1 MSQTQ
6 QPEIFNAVLTGWA
19 MYVADF
25 NTTITVETTSAA
37 NSLVGYLPAETFE
50 VDIDNQQIRLTK
62 HKTGSENAI
71 EIVSGGQTFVAMFP
85 LHELAKGTIQ
95 KILGGNVTIPS
106 PPLVATTPDVGTLEG
121 KPNNGEAIK
130 SYRVV
135 FIPEYLSKAGTKIT
149 GSASNQFMIEIPRAN
164 IRSNF
169 NPQFEVDG
177 FAQYDVEVEALA
189 NLNNQAH
196 WKIGNIDLTI
206 TP

>member
-25 NTTITVETTSAA
+25 DTTITLETSTAA

-62 HKTGSENAI
+62 HKTGAENAI
-71 EIVSGGQTFVAMFP
+71 EVVSGGQTFVAMFP
-85 LHELAKGTIQ
+85 LHELAKGTID
-95 KILGGNVTIPS
+95 KVLGGNVTTS
-106 PPLVATTPDVGTLEG
+106 EALVPGTPDVGTLEG
-121 KPNNGEAIK
+121 KPNNGENIK
-130 SYRVV
+130 NYRVV
-135 FIPEYLSKAGTKIT
+135 FIPEYLSKAGTRIT
-149 GSASNQFMIEIPRAN
+149 GSASNEFMIEIPKAN

-189 NLNNQAH
+189 NLNNEAH
-196 WKIGNIDLTI
+196 WKLGNITLEI